1 MRSQARKRDGM
12 ERRMRGTTYPGY
24 WGDCLKEVPRASRVL
39 NTIKMPRAEV
49 VSHER
54 E

>member
-1 MRSQARKRDGM
+1 MRSQARKRDRIG
-12 ERRMRGTTYPGY
+12 RRMGGTTYPRY
-24 WGDCLKEVPRASRVL
+24 WGGCLKEVPRASRVL